1 MTTGW
6 LLSDLGPSILLAGKQ
21 ICSYL
26 AFSTWQGI
34 GIWFLVF
41 GGIRCRVLSVAVDE
55 GGGDDK
61 GGSGFAEGWCCSSEG
76 GFGGRGWYLTRCV

>member
-1 MTTGW
+1 MTIGW

-55 GGGDDK
+55 GGGDDEHS
-61 GGSGFAEGWCCSSEG
+61 SGFAEGW
-76 GFGGRGWYLTRCV
+76 